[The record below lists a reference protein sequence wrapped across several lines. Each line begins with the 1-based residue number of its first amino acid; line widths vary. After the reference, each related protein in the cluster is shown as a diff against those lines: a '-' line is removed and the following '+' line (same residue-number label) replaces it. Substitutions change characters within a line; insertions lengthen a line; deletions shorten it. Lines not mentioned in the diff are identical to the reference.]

1 MPTMQAIEDYQQTTM
16 KPRLFDR
23 RSNEQRKLA
32 RKTSAQQISRSATR
46 AIPDRRC
53 RAETKVAVYNHLV
66 PILEQHHRAQ
76 ARLHRSYQ
84 RVIAAL
90 CGIVIVLGLALA
102 L

>member
-1 MPTMQAIEDYQQTTM
+1 MQAVEDYQQTTM

-23 RSNEQRKLA
+23 RSAEQRTLA
-32 RKTSAQQISRSATR
+32 RKTSAQHISRSATR
-46 AIPDRRC
+46 AISDRRC

-76 ARLHRSYQ
+76 AKLHRNYR

-90 CGIVIVLGLALA
+90 CGVVIVLGAALT